1 MSPIWARTELIY
13 EVFAPIWL
21 LGGRNETLIL
31 PGVVLI
37 SLVWFAIRN
46 DLNDE
51 EPTLVVV
58 PPLLL
63 ALQSNIDLDRALK
76 WVLGS
81 RAGGTAI
88 TNKFFM
94 FCDSLVIETN
104 KKRQRERDKKV

>member
-21 LGGRNETLIL
+21 LGGRNKTPFIL
-31 PGVVLI
+31 TGVALI
-37 SLVWFAIRN
+37 SLLVWLFAIRS

-58 PPLLL
+58 PSLLL

-94 FCDSLVIETN
+94 FCDSL
-104 KKRQRERDKKV
+104 